1 MSHYTGF
8 PLAQQSTSPLHR
20 RDHPCLH
27 LRICHKH
34 LNTPGM
40 PIVSPALTTLARELL
55 PWVLAST
62 ACYALATILLAM
74 VWRHASPRNRL
85 FALAHSRGGTATGW
99 LVWMI
104 WLLGP
109 GYVALIMG
117 LLSPRLMGLSQ
128 IDLGTGLGLG
138 ALFAAL
144 SVGVLLA
151 AGLTYRRT
159 RHTGSP
165 YASLGQAVGASV
177 RLVLEAGALQWHWA
191 FYRSAFIVA
200 AAGMGL
206 NNPAYWGAWLAVG
219 WICLEGALSPFLWR
233 DLRTPGLAEIRMLRG
248 VLLFGTTV
256 VYLLSRN
263 FWLAWALH
271 ALIVVIVEP
280 RLGSPVRSQVANN
293 KGPWQRDRSQGPF

>member
-1 MSHYTGF
+1 
-8 PLAQQSTSPLHR
+8 
-20 RDHPCLH
+20 
-27 LRICHKH
+27 
-34 LNTPGM
+34 M
-40 PIVSPALTTLARELL
+40 PTLSPALIALGRELL

-62 ACYALATILLAM
+62 ACYALATILLAV
-74 VWRHASPRNRL
+74 VWQHTSPRDRL
-85 FALAHSRGGTATGW
+85 FALAHSGGGTAVGW

-104 WLLGP
+104 WLIGP
-109 GYVALIMG
+109 GYVALLVG
-117 LLSPRLMGLSQ
+117 VLSPRLMGLSQ

-177 RLVLEAGALQWHWA
+177 RLVLESGALQWHWA
-191 FYRSAFIVA
+191 FYRSAIIAA

-206 NNPAYWGAWLAVG
+206 SNPVYWGAWLAVG

-233 DLRTPGLAEIRMLRG
+233 DLRTPGLAEVRMLRG
-248 VLLFGTTV
+248 VLLFATTV

-263 FWLAWALH
+263 FWLTWALH
-271 ALIVVIVEP
+271 ALATVILEP
-280 RLGSPVRSQVANN
+280 RLTGPVGFSDGNK
-293 KGPWQRDRSQGPF
+293 KGPQQQNRRQQPL

>member
-1 MSHYTGF
+1 
-8 PLAQQSTSPLHR
+8 
-20 RDHPCLH
+20 
-27 LRICHKH
+27 
-34 LNTPGM
+34 M
-40 PIVSPALTTLARELL
+40 PTVSPALIALGRELL

-62 ACYALATILLAM
+62 AFYALATILLAM
-74 VWRHASPRNRL
+74 VWRHTSPQNRL
-85 FALAHSRGGTATGW
+85 FTLAHSGGGTAAAW
-99 LVWMI
+99 LMWMI
-104 WLLGP
+104 WLIGP
-109 GYVALIMG
+109 GYVALLVG
-117 LLSPRLMGLSQ
+117 VLSPRLMGLSQ

-138 ALFAAL
+138 ALFATL

-159 RHTGSP
+159 RYTGSP
-165 YASLGQAVGASV
+165 YASLGQAVGTSV
-177 RLVLEAGALQWHWA
+177 RLVLESGALQWHWA
-191 FYRSAFIVA
+191 FYRSAIIAA

-206 NNPAYWGAWLAVG
+206 SSPVYWGAWLAVG

-248 VLLFGTTV
+248 VLLFATTV

-280 RLGSPVRSQVANN
+280 RLGGPIRSQVDN
-293 KGPWQRDRSQGPF
+293 KKGRRKQDRSQRPF

>member
-1 MSHYTGF
+1 
-8 PLAQQSTSPLHR
+8 
-20 RDHPCLH
+20 
-27 LRICHKH
+27 
-34 LNTPGM
+34 M
-40 PIVSPALTTLARELL
+40 PTVSPALISLGHELL

-200 AAGMGL
+200 GQNL
-206 NNPAYWGAWLAVG
+206 RAVG
-219 WICLEGALSPFLWR
+219 AEGHGPHQAAMSQLSQWTRHQCYAAAQGMVSFHCLFMEQRFHCQENLSCVVARRRIP
-233 DLRTPGLAEIRMLRG
+233 
-248 VLLFGTTV
+248 LLC
-256 VYLLSRN
+256 
-263 FWLAWALH
+263 
-271 ALIVVIVEP
+271 
-280 RLGSPVRSQVANN
+280 RLGDQEER
-293 KGPWQRDRSQGPF
+293 

>member
-1 MSHYTGF
+1 VFAPPH
-8 PLAQQSTSPLHR
+8 LHESSVY
-20 RDHPCLH
+20 
-27 LRICHKH
+27 
-34 LNTPGM
+34 TPGM
-40 PIVSPALTTLARELL
+40 PIVSPASIAMGRTLI

-62 ACYALATILLAM
+62 ACYGLATTLLAIF
-74 VWRHASPRNRL
+74 WRHINPHNRL
-85 FALAHSRGGTATGW
+85 ATLANSAGGAATGW
-99 LVWMI
+99 LVWVI
-104 WLLGP
+104 WLIGP

-138 ALFAAL
+138 ALFAAF

-177 RLVLEAGALQWHWA
+177 RLVLESGALQWHWA
-191 FYRSAFIVA
+191 FYRSAIIAA

-206 NNPAYWGAWLAVG
+206 SSPVYWGAWLAVG
-219 WICLEGALSPFLWR
+219 WICLEGALSPFLWH
-233 DLRTPGLAEIRMLRG
+233 DLRTPGAAEIRMLRG
-248 VLLFGTTV
+248 VLLFATTV

-263 FWLAWALH
+263 FWLTWALH
-271 ALIVVIVEP
+271 AVAIVILEP
-280 RLGSPVRSQVANN
+280 RLSGPSGYLNGN
-293 KGPWQRDRSQGPF
+293 KKGPWQQNRRQQPF